1 MWVWGGGG
9 WGGGRRVSLAK
20 HETSVV
26 CMRAYLEARTHHKKW
41 WGWVGGKRRDA
52 NTWLAQTTNCV
63 DEQLVK
69 GGRRGDG
76 GRMGREE
83 REGIILLLYPHPLSP
98 RPPTDNTHTNI
109 LSITICLKK
118 NRSCS
123 ILRNQFC
130 ARHIMGVP
138 VFRLRENNGATLRE
152 RADCFTS

>member
-1 MWVWGGGG
+1 M
-9 WGGGRRVSLAK
+9 
-20 HETSVV
+20 
-26 CMRAYLEARTHHKKW
+26 
-41 WGWVGGKRRDA
+41 GGKRRDA

-109 LSITICLKK
+109 LNITICLKK
-118 NRSCS
+118 KQIMQHIEKP
-123 ILRNQFC
+123 ILCTAHYGC
-130 ARHIMGVP
+130 ACIPLARK
-138 VFRLRENNGATLRE
+138 
-152 RADCFTS
+152 